1 MSPLLKH
8 LATTLADKQAI
19 NTILD
24 GCGVQVL
31 DGVVWRDTNILRNC
45 SSVVWEV
52 KYLSMR
58 GLLVHHPLVYN
69 LVRMNEKAVQPSH
82 P

>member
-8 LATTLADKQAI
+8 LATTLADKQAV

-31 DGVVWRDTNILRNC
+31 DGIVWRDTTVLRNC

-52 KYLSMR
+52 KYLKLR
-58 GLLVHHPLVYN
+58 GLLVHHPLIYN
-69 LVRMNEKAVQPSH
+69 LVRMSEKTK
-82 P
+82 